1 MSALFILEQ
10 KQMWKTRITTFD
22 QNEKSGC
29 YIYKKNVFDYIL
41 FHQLVLEI
49 YDLGKSLFLLT

>member
-1 MSALFILEQ
+1 M
-10 KQMWKTRITTFD
+10 
-22 QNEKSGC
+22 KSQAV
-29 YIYKKNVFDYIL
+29 IFTKKNVFDYIL

>member
-1 MSALFILEQ
+1 
-10 KQMWKTRITTFD
+10 MWKTRITTFD

-29 YIYKKNVFDYIL
+29 YIYKNVFDYIL